1 MNISPQNDGYNSYFT
16 YTKGNPMQFAR
27 QTAKLN
33 AYSSSLLAVD
43 ITQHGYFSGPLHFGL
58 SYKPVL
64 NGKFFDIDM
73 FSAYP
78 TWLLKYAKGE
88 LNYYVGGSKEYY
100 SGYDF
105 FRLDLEN
112 RGGVETYRINFAVK
126 TDGSHKSRV
135 YRNWLAKTMQVRNLF
150 ITEEYIG
157 ATINIPNI
165 NGMVQ
170 RFLDDVQGYD
180 DYDIQILG
188 IIKSSG
194 QNAVIIRADEI
205 AKSLRRKNSIHE
217 DAEYEKLKLNSSTGF
232 LAISDR
238 VLYYTM
244 INHIKGEVLKLI
256 DKIEEFNRGSPDKL
270 QIVAGNTD
278 GITVYADEDMEDII
292 KSFVEYA
299 VNPYTPFHF
308 RVKDIYSEE
317 DAHITPNDVKM
328 IKVS

>member
-1 MNISPQNDGYNSYFT
+1 MDILPQNDGYNSYFT
-16 YTKGNPMQFAR
+16 YKNNANPMQFAR

-33 AYSSSLLAVD
+33 AYSSSLLAID
-43 ITQHGYFSGPLHFGL
+43 ITRNGYFSGPLHFGL
-58 SYKPVL
+58 SYVPEL

-73 FSAYP
+73 SSAYP

-88 LNYYVGGSKEYY
+88 LGYYVGGSKEYY

-105 FRLDLEN
+105 FRLED

-126 TDGSHKSRV
+126 TEGSQKSRV

-150 ITEEYIG
+150 ITDEYIG

-170 RFLDDVQGYD
+170 RFLDDVQAYES
-180 DYDIQILG
+180 YDIQILG
-188 IIKSSG
+188 VIKSSG
-194 QNAVIIRADEI
+194 KNAVIIRADEI

-217 DAEYEKLKLNSSTGF
+217 DADYEKMKLNSSTGF

-270 QIVAGNTD
+270 QIVAANTD
-278 GITVYADEDMEDII
+278 GITVYAYEDMELII

-299 VNPYTPFHF
+299 VNPFSLFHF
-308 RVKDIYSEE
+308 RVKDIYGE
-317 DAHITPNDVKM
+317 DEAHITPNDVKM
-328 IKVS
+328 IKVN